1 MVFDTFS
8 VTMHV
13 YAMNHPVPHSA
24 NGLLEQRS
32 LRGLSDQRGM
42 TILELM
48 ITLAVIGLVMIIGYN
63 AVRFVAGSALS
74 EGATEV
80 GQILRASY
88 SMATTTG
95 KHHRVV
101 FDLEKQT
108 FRIEM
113 CEGNIRLRLG
123 DEEEIPEEDEQKTAE
138 EIQQTLRDS
147 SIPAEVAK
155 ATSPEEAAQM
165 AAALS
170 GTRIGTATCKP
181 PQTPTGDRDGRGA
194 QRALD
199 TEGGIKIGRMFVQH
213 LEGEQSNGIVHLNF
227 FPLGMGEKALIEV
240 NDEDGDAITILVH
253 AFTGRIEFRDG
264 RVDEDE
270 FMMRRADGERVNER
284 K

>member
-1 MVFDTFS
+1 
-8 VTMHV
+8 MHIQ
-13 YAMNHPVPHSA
+13 AMNHPKLHSVS
-24 NGLLEQRS
+24 EMPEP
-32 LRGLSDQRGM
+32 RGPRRPRGQSGM

-48 ITLAVIGLVMIIGYN
+48 ITLAVVGLVMVVGYN

-108 FRIEM
+108 FQIEM
-113 CEGNIRLRLG
+113 CEGDIRLRLG
-123 DEEEIPEEDEQKTAE
+123 DKEEIPEEDEEKTAE

-155 ATSPEEAAQM
+155 ATSPEEAAKM
-165 AAALS
+165 AAALT
-170 GTRIGTATCKP
+170 GTRVGTATCGP

-194 QRALD
+194 QRSLD
-199 TEGGIKIGRMFVQH
+199 TDSGIKIGRMFVQH
-213 LEGEQSNGIVHLNF
+213 LEGEQSSGIVHVNF
-227 FPLGMGEKALIEV
+227 FPLGLGEKALIEV
-240 NDEDGDAITILVH
+240 SDEDGDAITVLVH

-264 RVDEDE
+264 RVDEDD